1 MTGKAPQP
9 PLKSLVWPMRLTLAG
24 LWAERLAR
32 AFWPL
37 WSLVLVT
44 LSALAF
50 GVHDLGPLHYA
61 QAAGAVIVILGLLLA
76 ARGLR
81 TFRKPTALDALDRL
95 DSTMPG
101 RPIATLRDTQ
111 VMGTKDPAS
120 LAIWQAHQERM
131 AARAAGARPVQPD
144 LKLSSRDRFSLRYV
158 ALTAFVMAAI
168 FGSFWKAGTVAGL
181 TPGAALATPGG
192 PSWEAWAQPPAYTG
206 KPSLYLNDI
215 TDPELALPTGT
226 RLQIRLYGPEGDLTV
241 AQTVA
246 DVPPPAPEPAPDSG
260 VDVKATPAAAVPNA
274 MKGISDLTITRS
286 GSLTIDGPGGREWQ
300 ITAIPDAAP
309 TVEVSGDM
317 VREAD
322 GRFKQSIKATD
333 DYGIT
338 AGRVTIA
345 LDLAKLD
352 RRHGLKVDPE
362 AIEPVVLDI
371 PLPRKGK
378 RTDLTATLVDDL
390 SKHVFANLPVTM
402 TFAVTDA
409 AGNEGTSAPYDV
421 TLHGKRFFDPLAAA
435 LIEMRRDILW
445 NRINAP
451 RSVELLKAV
460 TNRPEGFIR
469 HERAFLHLR
478 VLMRK
483 LEATEASLSVEDRDA
498 IAEELWKIA
507 FMVEEGNLQDAFDRL
522 QRAQDR
528 LDEAIKNGASPEEI
542 DQLMKEMQQ
551 ALNDYMRELAE
562 EAQRNPDKQQQGQ
575 MQGQMMSGDQLQ
587 QMLDKLQQLMEEGKT
602 AEAAE
607 LMEQLRQLMQNM
619 QVVQGQ
625 QGQGQGQPGQKGMQG
640 LGDTLRDQQDL
651 SDDSFRD
658 LQGVPR
664 PGQDQGE
671 GQNQGQ
677 NQGQQP
683 GDQQPGQDGQQ
694 DGQQPGDQF
703 GQNQQPDGQGSGD
716 QGSLSDRQRALRE
729 RLDQLQNG
737 DLPGDGTE
745 QGEAGRQDLD
755 RAGRAMED
763 AENALRDGDLSGALD
778 RQAEAMEALRDGMQ
792 NFGDAL
798 AEEQRQNRDGQGG
811 EQDFGSADPNGT
823 DPLGRRQGDSARIG
837 SDQNM
842 VQNDPDTRAQE
853 LLDEIRRRS
862 GELTRPLEELDYLKR
877 LLQMF

>member
-1 MTGKAPQP
+1 MTGPKPQP
-9 PLKSLVWPMRLTLAG
+9 PLKSLVWPVRLTLAG

-37 WSLVLVT
+37 WSLVLVA
-44 LSALAF
+44 LAALAF
-50 GVHDLGPLHYA
+50 GLQDLGPLNYA
-61 QAAGAVIVILGLLLA
+61 QAAGAVVAIGGLMLLA
-76 ARGLR
+76 LGVKR
-81 TFRKPTALDALDRL
+81 FRKPTLADALDRL
-95 DSTMPG
+95 DATMPG
-101 RPIATLRDTQ
+101 RPIAALTDTQ
-111 VMGTKDPAS
+111 AIGINDPAS
-120 LAIWQAHQERM
+120 LAVWRAHQERM

-158 ALTAFVMAAI
+158 ALTAFVMAAL
-168 FGSFWKAGTVAGL
+168 FGSFWKAGSVAGL
-181 TPGAALATPGG
+181 TPGAAIAMPGG

-206 KPSLYLNDI
+206 KPSLYLNEV
-215 TDPELALPTGT
+215 TDEKLDLPTGT

-241 AQTVA
+241 TQTVA
-246 DVPPPAPEPAPDSG
+246 DVPPPVALDPKAADP
-260 VDVKATPAAAVPNA
+260 KATPASAVPNT
-274 MKGISDLTITRS
+274 MKGVYDLTVTRS
-286 GSLTIDGPGGREWQ
+286 GDLTIDGPSGRTWA
-300 ITAIPDAAP
+300 ITAAPDTAP
-309 TVEVSGDM
+309 TVEVSGAM

-322 GRFKQSIKATD
+322 GRFKQSIKAAD

-338 AGRVTIA
+338 AGRVTIT
-345 LDLAKLD
+345 LDTAKID
-352 RRHGLKVDPE
+352 RRHGLRVDPE
-362 AIEPVVLDI
+362 PVEPVVLDI

-378 RTDLTATLVDDL
+378 RAELTATLVDDL
-390 SKHVFANLPVTM
+390 SKHVFANLPVSMVFT
-402 TFAVTDA
+402 VTDA
-409 AGNEGTSAPYDV
+409 AGNEGTSAPYEV

-451 RSVELLKAV
+451 RAVQILKAV

-469 HERAFLHLR
+469 HDRAFLHLR
-478 VLMRK
+478 VLMRN
-483 LEATEASLSVEDRDA
+483 LEAKEASLSTEDRDKM
-498 IAEELWKIA
+498 AEELWKIA
-507 FMVEEGNLQDAFDRL
+507 FMVEEGNLQDALDRL

-562 EAQRNPDKQQQGQ
+562 EAQRNPGDQQQSEM

-587 QMLDKLQQLMEEGKT
+587 EMLDKLQQLMEEGKT

-640 LGDTLRDQQDL
+640 LGETLRDQQDL
-651 SDDSFRD
+651 SDDAFRD

-664 PGQDQGE
+664 PGE
-671 GQNQGQ
+671 EQGQ
-677 NQGQQP
+677 
-683 GDQQPGQDGQQ
+683 GDQQGEEQGQGQDPGQQ
-694 DGQQPGDQF
+694 DGQGDQAD
-703 GQNQQPDGQGSGD
+703 NQQGDGQQGDGAD
-716 QGSLSDRQRALRE
+716 QGSLTDRQRALRE

-737 DLPGDGTE
+737 DLPGDGSE
-745 QGEAGRQDLD
+745 QGEEGRKNLD
-755 RAGRAMED
+755 RAGRAMEE
-763 AENALRDGDLSGALD
+763 AEDALRNGDLDGALD
-778 RQAEAMEALRDGMQ
+778 RQAEAMDALRDGMQ

-798 AEEQRQNRDGQGG
+798 AEEQRQNRDAQGG
-811 EQDFGSADPNGT
+811 NQEFGSADPNGT
-823 DPLGRRQGDSARIG
+823 DPLGRKPGETARIG

-842 VQNDPDTRAQE
+842 VQNDPNQRAQE

-862 GELTRPLEELDYLKR
+862 GELVRPSEELDYLKR

>member
-1 MTGKAPQP
+1 MTGTTQDP

-37 WSLVLVT
+37 WSLALVA
-44 LSALAF
+44 LAALAF
-50 GVHDLGPLHYA
+50 GVQDLGPLRYA
-61 QAAGAVIVILGLLLA
+61 QAAGAVVGLIALALLA
-76 ARGLR
+76 LGLR
-81 TFRKPTALDALDRL
+81 TFRRPTAMDALDRL
-95 DSTMPG
+95 DAAMPG
-101 RPIATLRDTQ
+101 RPIAALRDTQ
-111 VMGTKDPAS
+111 AIGTNDPAS
-120 LAIWQAHQERM
+120 LAVWQAHQDRM

-144 LKLSSRDRFSLRYV
+144 LRLSSRDRFSLRYV
-158 ALTAFVMAAI
+158 ALTAFIMAGL
-168 FGSFWKAGTVAGL
+168 FGSFWQAGSVAGL
-181 TPGAALATPGG
+181 TPGAAVAMPGG

-206 KPSLYLNDI
+206 KPTLYLNDI
-215 TDPELALPTGT
+215 TDPAIELPTGT
-226 RLQIRLYGPEGDLTV
+226 RLQIRLYGPEGNLAVTQTIADL
-241 AQTVA
+241 
-246 DVPPPAPEPAPDSG
+246 PKPAPETAAEPETG
-260 VDVKATPAAAVPNA
+260 TKATPAAIPNA
-274 MKGISDLTITRS
+274 MKGVFDLTVTRS
-286 GSLTIDGPGGREWQ
+286 GTLSIDGSGGREWL
-300 ITAIPDAAP
+300 ITALPDTAP
-309 TVEVSGDM
+309 TVEVSGNM
-317 VREAD
+317 TREAD
-322 GRFKQSIKATD
+322 GRFKQSVKATD
-333 DYGIT
+333 DYGVT
-338 AGRVTIA
+338 AGRVTIT
-345 LDLAKLD
+345 LDTAKID
-352 RRHGLKVDPE
+352 RRHGLKTDPE
-362 AIEPVVLDI
+362 AVKPVVLDI

-402 TFAVTDA
+402 VFAVTDA
-409 AGNEGTSAPYDV
+409 GGNEGTSAPYEV

-445 NRINAP
+445 SRINAP
-451 RSVELLKAV
+451 RAVDLLKAI
-460 TNRPEGFIR
+460 TNRPEGFI
-469 HERAFLHLR
+469 HHDRAFLHLR
-478 VLMRK
+478 VLMRG
-483 LEATEASLSVEDRDA
+483 LEAQQASLSTEARDKM
-498 IAEELWKIA
+498 AEELWKIA
-507 FMVEEGNLQDAFDRL
+507 LMVEEGNLQDAFDRL

-562 EAQRNPDKQQQGQ
+562 ESQRNPGDQQQQGQ

-625 QGQGQGQPGQKGMQG
+625 QGQGQGSPGQKGMQG

-651 SDDSFRD
+651 SNDAFRD

-664 PGQDQGE
+664 PGQDPGE
-671 GQNQGQ
+671 GQEQGQ
-677 NQGQQP
+677 DQGQ
-683 GDQQPGQDGQQ
+683 GDQQ
-694 DGQQPGDQF
+694 GDQL
-703 GQNQQPDGQGSGD
+703 GQNQQGDGQG
-716 QGSLSDRQRALRE
+716 GSDEGALSDRQRGLRD
-729 RLDQLQNG
+729 RLNQLQNG
-737 DLPGDGTE
+737 ELPGDGTE
-745 QGEAGRQDLD
+745 PGEAGRRDLD

-763 AENALRDGDLSGALD
+763 AEDALRDGDLGGALD

-792 NFGDAL
+792 NFGEAL

-811 EQDFGSADPNGT
+811 ERDFGSADPNGT
-823 DPLGRRQGDSARIG
+823 DPLGRRPGESARIG

-842 VQNDPDTRAQE
+842 VQNDPDQRAQE

>member
-1 MTGKAPQP
+1 MTGQKPQP

-37 WSLVLVT
+37 WSLALVT
-44 LSALAF
+44 LAALAF
-50 GVHDLGPLHYA
+50 GVQDLGPLRYA
-61 QAAGAVIVILGLLLA
+61 QAAGAAVGILALALLALGL
-76 ARGLR
+76 RR
-81 TFRKPTALDALDRL
+81 FRKPGAMDALDRL
-95 DSTMPG
+95 DATMPG
-101 RPIATLRDTQ
+101 RPIAALRDTQ
-111 VMGTKDPAS
+111 AIGINDPAS
-120 LAIWQAHQERM
+120 LAVWRAHQDRM

-144 LKLSSRDRFSLRYV
+144 LRLSSRDRFSLRYV
-158 ALTAFVMAAI
+158 ALTAFVMAAL

-181 TPGAALATPGG
+181 APGAAIAMPGG

-215 TDPELALPTGT
+215 TDPALELPTGT
-226 RLQIRLYGPEGDLTV
+226 RLQIRLYGPEGDLSVT
-241 AQTVA
+241 QTIA
-246 DVPPPAPEPAPDSG
+246 DVPKPEA
-260 VDVKATPAAAVPNA
+260 AAAPAADAKASPATAPNA
-274 MKGISDLTITRS
+274 MKGVYDLTVTRS
-286 GSLTIDGPGGREWQ
+286 GELSIDGPGGRDWQ
-300 ITAIPDAAP
+300 ITAVPDAAP
-309 TVEVSGDM
+309 TVEVSGSM

-338 AGRVTIA
+338 AARVTIT
-345 LDLAKLD
+345 LDLARID
-352 RRHGLKVDPE
+352 RRHGLTTDPE
-362 AIEPVVLDI
+362 AVDPVVLDV

-378 RTDLTATLVDDL
+378 RTELTATLVDDL

-402 TFAVTDA
+402 VFAVADA
-409 AGNEGTSAPYDV
+409 GGNEGSSAPYPV

-451 RSVELLKAV
+451 RAVELLKAV
-460 TNRPEGFIR
+460 TNRPDGFIR
-469 HERAFLHLR
+469 HDRAFLHLR
-478 VLMRK
+478 VLMRG
-483 LEATEASLSVEDRDA
+483 LEAKEASLTTEDRDA
-498 IAEELWKIA
+498 MAEDLWKIA
-507 FMVEEGNLQDAFDRL
+507 LMVEEGNLQDAFDRL

-528 LDEAIKNGASPEEI
+528 LDEAIRNGASPEEI

-562 EAQRNPDKQQQGQ
+562 ESQRNPGDQQQSQ
-575 MQGQMMSGDQLQ
+575 MMQGQMMSGDQLQ
-587 QMLDKLQQLMEEGKT
+587 EMLDKLQQLMEEGKT

-625 QGQGQGQPGQKGMQG
+625 QGQGQGSPGQQGMQG

-651 SDDSFRD
+651 SDDAFRD

-664 PGQDQGE
+664 PGQEPGAGQEEGQDQG
-671 GQNQGQ
+671 QGD
-677 NQGQQP
+677 QP
-683 GDQQPGQDGQQ
+683 GDQQGQGQDGQQ
-694 DGQQPGDQF
+694 GGDRF
-703 GQNQQPDGQGSGD
+703 GQNQQDDGQGGGD
-716 QGSLSDRQRALRE
+716 EGSLSDRQRGLRE

-737 DLPGDGTE
+737 ELPGDGTE
-745 QGEAGRQDLD
+745 QGEAGRRDLD
-755 RAGRAMED
+755 RAGRAMEE
-763 AENALRDGDLSGALD
+763 AEDALRDGDLDGALD

-792 NFGDAL
+792 NFGEAL

-811 EQDFGSADPNGT
+811 DQEFGSADPNGT
-823 DPLGRRQGDSARIG
+823 DPLGRRPGETARIG

-842 VQNDPDTRAQE
+842 VQNDPDQRAQE

-862 GELTRPLEELDYLKR
+862 GELARPLEELDYLKR

>member
-1 MTGKAPQP
+1 MTGRTPEP

-37 WSLVLVT
+37 WSLALVT
-44 LSALAF
+44 LAALAF
-50 GVHDLGPLHYA
+50 GLQDLGPLHYA
-61 QAAGAVIVILGLLLA
+61 QAVGGVVGLLALGLLAL
-76 ARGLR
+76 GLKS
-81 TFRKPTALDALDRL
+81 FRKPTAMDALDRL
-95 DSTMPG
+95 DAAMPG
-101 RPIATLRDTQ
+101 RPIAALRDTQ
-111 VMGTKDPAS
+111 AIGTNDPAS
-120 LAIWQAHQERM
+120 LAVWRAHQDRM

-144 LKLSSRDRFSLRYV
+144 LRLSSRDRFSLRYV
-158 ALTAFVMAAI
+158 ALTAFVMAAL
-168 FGSFWKAGTVAGL
+168 FGSFWRAGTVAGL
-181 TPGAALATPGG
+181 TPGAAVAMPGG

-215 TDPELALPTGT
+215 TDPKLDLPTGT
-226 RLQIRLYGPEGDLTV
+226 RLQIRLYGPEGDLSVT
-241 AQTVA
+241 QTIA
-246 DVPPPAPEPAPDSG
+246 DAPPAPETETA
-260 VDVKATPAAAVPNA
+260 AAAVPNA
-274 MKGISDLTITRS
+274 MKGVFDLTVTRS
-286 GSLTIDGPGGREWQ
+286 GDLSITGPGGRDWQ
-300 ITAIPDAAP
+300 ITALPDAAP

-322 GRFKQSIKATD
+322 GRFKQSIKAAD
-333 DYGIT
+333 DYGVT
-338 AGRVTIA
+338 GGRVTIT
-345 LDLAKLD
+345 LDTARID

-362 AIEPVVLDI
+362 ALEPVVLDI

-378 RTDLTATLVDDL
+378 RTELTTTLVDDL

-402 TFAVTDA
+402 VFTVADA
-409 AGNEGTSAPYDV
+409 AGNEGSSAPYEV

-435 LIEMRRDILW
+435 LIEMRRDLLW
-445 NRINAP
+445 NRVNAP
-451 RSVELLKAV
+451 RAVELLKAV

-469 HERAFLHLR
+469 HDRAFLHLR
-478 VLMRK
+478 VLMRS
-483 LEATEASLSVEDRDA
+483 LEAQEAALTTEARDKA
-498 IAEELWKIA
+498 AEELWKIA
-507 FMVEEGNLQDAFDRL
+507 LMVEEGNLQDAFERL

-562 EAQRNPDKQQQGQ
+562 EAQRNPDQQQQ
-575 MQGQMMSGDQLQ
+575 SMMQGQMMSGDQLQ
-587 QMLDKLQQLMEEGKT
+587 QMLDKLQELMEQGKT

-625 QGQGQGQPGQKGMQG
+625 QGQGGPGQKGMQG
-640 LGDTLRDQQDL
+640 LGETLRDQQDL
-651 SDDSFRD
+651 SDDAFRD

-664 PGQDQGE
+664 PGQKSGEGE
-671 GQNQGQ
+671 GQEDGQNGDQLGQDQQGQ
-677 NQGQQP
+677 
-683 GDQQPGQDGQQ
+683 
-694 DGQQPGDQF
+694 
-703 GQNQQPDGQGSGD
+703 GQGGND
-716 QGSLSDRQRALRE
+716 EGSLSDRQRALRD
-729 RLDQLQNG
+729 RLSQLQNG
-737 DLPGDGTE
+737 DLPGDGSE
-745 QGEAGRQDLD
+745 QGEEGRRDLD

-763 AENALRDGDLSGALD
+763 AEEALRDGDLGGALD

-792 NFGDAL
+792 NFGEAL
-798 AEEQRQNRDGQGG
+798 AEEQRKNRGGQGG
-811 EQDFGSADPNGT
+811 ERDFGSADPNGT
-823 DPLGRRQGDSARIG
+823 DPLGRRPGETARIG

-842 VQNDPDTRAQE
+842 VQNDPDKRAQE

>member
-1 MTGKAPQP
+1 MTGPKTQP

-37 WSLVLVT
+37 WSLFLLT
-44 LSALAF
+44 LAALAF
-50 GVHDLGPLHYA
+50 GLQDLGPLHYA
-61 QAAGAVIVILGLLLA
+61 QGAGAVVVIAGLLLA
-76 ARGLR
+76 ARGLK
-81 TFRKPTALDALDRL
+81 TFRKPTVLDALDRL
-95 DSTMPG
+95 DTTMPG

-111 VMGTKDPAS
+111 ALGTEDPAS
-120 LAIWQAHQERM
+120 LALWQAHQDRM

-144 LKLSSRDRFSLRYV
+144 LKLSSRDRYSLRYV
-158 ALTAFVMAAI
+158 ALTAFVMAAL
-168 FGSFWKAGTVAGL
+168 FGSFWKAGSVAGL
-181 TPGAALATPGG
+181 ATGAALATPGG

-215 TDPELALPTGT
+215 TDPALDLPTGT

-241 AQTVA
+241 TQTVA
-246 DVPPPAPEPAPDSG
+246 DVPLPAPEA
-260 VDVKATPAAAVPNA
+260 KAETEATPAAAVPNA
-274 MKGISDLTITRS
+274 MKGISDLTVTRS
-286 GSLTIDGPGGREWQ
+286 GELSIDGPGGRAWA

-322 GRFKQSIKATD
+322 GRFKQSLKATD

-338 AGRVTIA
+338 AGQVTIA
-345 LDLAKLD
+345 LDTAKID

-362 AIEPVVLDI
+362 SIEPVVLDI

-378 RTDLTATLVDDL
+378 RTEMTATLIDDL

-409 AGNEGTSAPYDV
+409 AGNEGTSAPYEV

-451 RSVELLKAV
+451 RAVDLLKAV

-469 HERAFLHLR
+469 HERAFLRLR
-478 VLMRK
+478 VLMRS
-483 LEATEASLSVEDRDA
+483 LEAKEASLTVEDRDTL
-498 IAEELWKIA
+498 AEELWKIA
-507 FMVEEGNLQDAFDRL
+507 FMVEEGNLQDAFERL

-528 LDEAIKNGASPEEI
+528 LDEAIKKGASPEEI
-542 DQLMKEMQQ
+542 EQLMKEMQQ
-551 ALNDYMRELAE
+551 ALNEYMREFAE
-562 EAQRNPDKQQQGQ
+562 EAQRNPGDQQQQGQ

-587 QMLDKLQQLMEEGKT
+587 EMLDKLQQLMEEGKT

-625 QGQGQGQPGQKGMQG
+625 QGQGQGSPGQQGMQG
-640 LGDTLRDQQDL
+640 LGETLRDQQDL

-664 PGQDQGE
+664 PGELPGEGQEQGEEQGQGQEGDQQGDQLGQNDQGE
-671 GQNQGQ
+671 GQGENE
-677 NQGQQP
+677 
-683 GDQQPGQDGQQ
+683 
-694 DGQQPGDQF
+694 
-703 GQNQQPDGQGSGD
+703 
-716 QGSLSDRQRALRE
+716 GSLSDRQRALRE
-729 RLDQLQNG
+729 RLNDLQNG
-737 DLPGDGTE
+737 ELPGDGTE
-745 QGEAGRQDLD
+745 QGEEGRRNLD
-755 RAGRAMED
+755 EAGRAMEE
-763 AENALRDGDLSGALD
+763 AEDALRDGDLSGALD

-792 NFGDAL
+792 NFGEAL

-811 EQDFGSADPNGT
+811 ERDFGSADPNGT
-823 DPLGRRQGDSARIG
+823 DPLGRRQGDTARIG
-837 SDQNM
+837 SDENM